1 MTPRLP
7 ALSHAYRPQPRSD
20 ADTESRK
27 DRRPFI
33 VATLFAAVML
43 ALIAVTWTASTE
55 VLAATSAGIEWARAH
70 DDLTAKAAFSVIL
83 AASGAIAFVIA
94 WARTTDPDRPVRVP
108 GGRGTI
114 AVHELGAWLRDGI
127 EERDDVRS
135 ADVLVQSQGKGVR
148 VTARI
153 AVTAA
158 ARLQDTA
165 NGARAAIEQTL
176 ATRIGVPLA
185 AQPTIELR
193 YEELRLRPRPLD
205 TRLEANG

>member
-1 MTPRLP
+1 
-7 ALSHAYRPQPRSD
+7 
-20 ADTESRK
+20 
-27 DRRPFI
+27 

-43 ALIAVTWTASTE
+43 AGIAATWTVSTE
-55 VLAATSAGIEWARAH
+55 VLATLSAGIEWARTH
-70 DDLTAKAAFSVIL
+70 DDLAAKAAFSVIL
-83 AASGAIAFVIA
+83 AASAALAFVIA

-135 ADVLVQSQGKGVR
+135 ADVQVQSQGKGVR

-153 AVTAA
+153 AVTAD

-165 NGARAAIEQTL
+165 HGATAAIEQTL

-193 YEELRLRPRPLD
+193 YEELRLHPRPLES
-205 TRLEANG
+205 RLEANG